1 MVSAASLGNPALSRV
16 PLVVLS
22 SQANDF
28 EEAGCENEVGS
39 IVADKGYHSMHV
51 VMQAVAF
58 GTRLASESERV

>member
-1 MVSAASLGNPALSRV
+1 LA
-16 PLVVLS
+16 VLS